1 MYVSK
6 KIKRRNKKAYRK
18 LSPLL
23 ILFTFAVLIFY
34 FGMNVFVRKPLYI
47 SPIPNNSTKNKK
59 SLLKNSGLKNQEKT
73 RTIEDALKK
82 EAVPFVTVGIATNA
96 AILIIMSEGGEVLF
110 SQDKD
115 LASQISSLQRVLSR
129 FTIEGKKFELLDF
142 RFDRPVVKL
151 K

>member
-18 LSPLL
+18 FSPLL

-96 AILIIMSEGGEVLF
+96 AILIIMSEGWEVLF